1 MESTAARTALPE
13 TAASEPAAA
22 AHAEQS
28 LLSPEREA
36 RVFWRMRV
44 AMVRNAVVRSQ
55 EASRFR
61 VAMVVLL
68 AGLLW
73 GILYVL
79 FFDGFSFLRSTIADP
94 ATQDET
100 IRGIYSL
107 FFASL
112 LLLLM
117 FSSGLILYGLL
128 YRSSETR
135 FLLTTP
141 ARPGR
146 IYLHKFQ
153 EAMFFSSWVFL
164 LLATP
169 MLVAHGRVEGATCY
183 YFALLLPSLVAFA
196 VIPGSL
202 GAIAC
207 MLVVR
212 FLPSNRKHLTIFA
225 LLVLGTA
232 VASLA
237 WSFAHRIEGNLLTPA
252 WFQHVLARLR
262 LTEYRLLPSWW
273 LSSALLEAVHTDWH
287 TTAANQAFSESM
299 MFLTLL
305 VANALFS
312 NLVAVW
318 TAERIFRPG
327 FLALEGER
335 TTRRA
340 MDLSA
345 IDRVL
350 LRLAGF
356 LPPEMRLLVLK
367 DLRLFRRD
375 PLQWSQSLIFFAL
388 LLFYFVNT
396 RKLSHNPAYLGWIDM
411 ISFLNLG
418 IIGLMLSTFTT
429 RFVFP
434 MISLEGR
441 RFWILGLLPV
451 RREMILRSK
460 FLFAALGSIV
470 PCSALV
476 FASDVLLGVSRPVLL
491 LHLLL
496 CMLLCSGLSG
506 IAVGLGA
513 MLPNMRQP
521 SPSRIAAGFGGT
533 LTLVVSTAFIAL
545 TVLATAVPCHFYLAA
560 QDNPAM
566 HRALEA
572 ESLELWLIVGIVGS
586 VLTGLLATVMPLW
599 LGARAFRRL
608 EF

>member
-1 MESTAARTALPE
+1 MSANAAADAL
-13 TAASEPAAA
+13 PAAA
-22 AHAEQS
+22 AGYGA
-28 LLSPEREA
+28 LPVDDRTNLISPEREA
-36 RVFWRMRV
+36 RAFWRARL
-44 AMVRNAVVRSQ
+44 ATVRNAVVRSR

-61 VAMVVLL
+61 IAMVGLL
-68 AGLLW
+68 AATLW

-79 FFDGFSFLRSTIADP
+79 FVDGFRFLRSTIADP
-94 ATQDET
+94 ATQDEA

-117 FSSGLILYGLL
+117 FSAGLILYGLL
-128 YRSSETR
+128 YRSAETR

-141 ARPGR
+141 ARPER

-153 EAMFFSSWVFL
+153 ESMFFSSWVFL

-169 MLVAHGRVEGATCY
+169 MLVAHGRVEGANWY
-183 YFALLLPSLVAFA
+183 FFALLVPSLLAFA
-196 VIPGSL
+196 AIPGSL

-212 FLPSNRKHLTIFA
+212 YLPSNRKHLLVLV
-225 LLVLGTA
+225 LLVSA
-232 VASLA
+232 VAVGSLA

-252 WFQHVLARLR
+252 WFQNVLARLR

-273 LSSALLEAVHTDWH
+273 LSSALLEAVHSGWNN
-287 TTAANQAFSESM
+287 AAGNQAFSESM
-299 MFLTLL
+299 LFLTLL
-305 VANALFS
+305 VANALFF
-312 NLVAVW
+312 NLLAVW
-318 TAERIFRPG
+318 TAQRIFRPG

-335 TTRRA
+335 TSRRSLELA
-340 MDLSA
+340 AVDQL
-345 IDRVL
+345 L
-350 LRLAGF
+350 LRSAGF
-356 LPPEMRLLVLK
+356 LPPHMRLLMVK

-388 LLFYFVNT
+388 LLFYFFNT
-396 RKLSHNPAYLGWIDM
+396 RKLSHNPAYIGWINM
-411 ISFLNLG
+411 ISFLNLA

-451 RREMILRSK
+451 EREAILRSK
-460 FLFAALGSIV
+460 FLFATLGSIG
-470 PCSALV
+470 PCCLLV
-476 FASDVLLGVSRPVLL
+476 VASDVLLGVSRPILL
-491 LHLLL
+491 VHLLL
-496 CMLLCSGLSG
+496 CMALCSGLSG

-533 LTLVVSTAFIAL
+533 LTLVLSTAFIAL
-545 TVLATAVPCHFYLAA
+545 TVLSTAVPCHFYLAMLDSPTL
-560 QDNPAM
+560 QRAM
-566 HRALEA
+566 DPEPLEYGLALGM
-572 ESLELWLIVGIVGS
+572 IGS
-586 VLTGLLATVMPLW
+586 VLSGILATVVPLW
-599 LGARAFRRL
+599 LGAKAFRRL